1 MKPDFSR
8 RERGIGFS
16 VRFLTEKAHMKEFK
30 VMELLI
36 ALQLDLLASK
46 DRCFTVGVTPTR
58 GCSRSLAGDL
68 LLSLHFSERSTS
80 LALCAAYI

>member
-1 MKPDFSR
+1 MEPDFSR
-8 RERGIGFS
+8 RELGIGFS
-16 VRFLTEKAHMKEFK
+16 VMHFLTEKAHMKEFK
-30 VMELLI
+30 VMELQI

-46 DRCFTVGVTPTR
+46 DRCFTVKVTPR
-58 GCSRSLAGDL
+58 CCSRSQAGD